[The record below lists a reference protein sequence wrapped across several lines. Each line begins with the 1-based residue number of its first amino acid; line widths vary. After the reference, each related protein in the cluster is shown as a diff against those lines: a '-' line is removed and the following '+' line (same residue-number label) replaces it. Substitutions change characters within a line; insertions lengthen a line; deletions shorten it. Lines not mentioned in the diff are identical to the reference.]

1 MKKIIL
7 IVAVAIL
14 TLGATFALAG
24 CGDKKTAD
32 TQATQESSSQTDT
45 QDQAQTNSLPT
56 VDKLKVE
63 DIKVG
68 SGPKAETGNKL
79 SVVYKGTLM
88 DGTPFDSNTKDSPF
102 EFTLGTSEVIPGW
115 DEGLQGMQA
124 GGVRK
129 LTIPA
134 SMAYGDQAVGTI
146 PAGST
151 LVFEVELLAIN

>member
-1 MKKIIL
+1 MKRTAL
-7 IVAVAIL
+7 LLAIVALIL
-14 TLGATFALAG
+14 GSVGVLAG
-24 CGDKKTAD
+24 CGGTKTTD
-32 TQATQESSSQTDT
+32 TQATQDTTGQEQPQT
-45 QDQAQTNSLPT
+45 QAPSNLPT

-88 DGTPFDSNTKDSPF
+88 DGTPFDSNTKESPF
-102 EFTLGTSEVIPGW
+102 VFTLGTGEVIAGW
-115 DEGLQGMQA
+115 DEGMQGMQV
-124 GGVRK
+124 GGTRK

-134 SMAYGDQAVGTI
+134 NMAYGDQAVGNI